1 MVAASPP
8 ASTASSTCGT
18 AQASTHAIRR
28 ISTRS
33 KVNRVA
39 QEGQR
44 GVASALR
51 LLQQIRPRR
60 SAQCTCGLALPPTL
74 PERRRSASSRV
85 TRTDCSAGGRRGHEQ
100 AEQEAVGRATPHPT
114 QCTALSASPARRA
127 VHRPAR
133 ACISGRRFRLGVKK
147 ASGTLVSGV
156 WAVSCGGCGRD
167 TRLNNHRSN
176 IGPCGAVRCARTN
189 KERNRGPSTNQGAK
203 SEHGIYQS
211 ISQLKSVRRA
221 VTSFRVPTHPRSLFL
236 IYFRPVRSPV
246 LRTVHSRE

>member
-100 AEQEAVGRATPHPT
+100 AEQEAVGRATPRPLAWTSFLLKYAPHTVHSSLSVSGAPR
-114 QCTALSASPARRA
+114 CTSSCQSVYIWEALPARR
-127 VHRPAR
+127 
-133 ACISGRRFRLGVKK
+133 KK
-147 ASGTLVSGV
+147 GV
-156 WAVSCGGCGRD
+156 WYSGEWCVGCV
-167 TRLNNHRSN
+167 LW
-176 IGPCGAVRCARTN
+176 
-189 KERNRGPSTNQGAK
+189 
-203 SEHGIYQS
+203 
-211 ISQLKSVRRA
+211 RRWA
-221 VTSFRVPTHPRSLFL
+221 
-236 IYFRPVRSPV
+236 
-246 LRTVHSRE
+246 